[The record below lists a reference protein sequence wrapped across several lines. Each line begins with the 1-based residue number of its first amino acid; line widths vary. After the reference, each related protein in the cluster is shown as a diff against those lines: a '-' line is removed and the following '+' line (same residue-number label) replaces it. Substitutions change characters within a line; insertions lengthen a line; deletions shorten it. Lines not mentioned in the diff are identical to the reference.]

1 MSRESWWLDYVEGEL
16 DPATRAEMKAL
27 LRHSKADRE
36 VVEALSSTK
45 ELLKEHEP
53 PATEPADDL
62 FFDALHDKIMAA
74 VEETVVKPAPRAAT
88 QRLKKNKRL
97 LISSGGV
104 AAFAMLLLSVC
115 FLSTSSQQTGLSST
129 NQILQAAL
137 QSPDESLR
145 VLGVQ
150 SQNDFFVD
158 VAGTS
163 FDDLNIMQLQG
174 LLKTKTRVR

>member
-27 LRHSKADRE
+27 LKYSKADQA

-53 PATEPADDL
+53 PASEPADDL

-74 VEETVVKPAPRAAT
+74 VEETVVRPAPRMG
-88 QRLKKNKRL
+88 KKTAKRL
-97 LISSGGV
+97 LVSSGGM
-104 AAFAMLLLSVC
+104 AIFAVLALSVC
-115 FLSTSSQQTGLSST
+115 FLSTSSQQTQPSANNVL
-129 NQILQAAL
+129 LQAAT
-137 QSPDESLR
+137 QAPEEGLR
-145 VLGVQ
+145 LLGVQ

-163 FDDLNIMQLQG
+163 FDDLNIKQLEG
-174 LLKTKTRVR
+174 LMRSKTRVR

>member
-45 ELLKEHEP
+45 ELLKDHEP

-74 VEETVVKPAPRAAT
+74 VEETIVKPAPGVAG
-88 QRLKKNKRL
+88 RLKKNKRL
-97 LISSGGV
+97 LVSSGGV
-104 AAFAMLLLSVC
+104 AAFAMLLASVC
-115 FLSTSSQQTGLSST
+115 FLSTSSQETRLSST
-129 NQILQAAL
+129 NQILKAAM